1 MAAVEERIRLDD
13 CYRNISQVFR
23 IKEFNSHQKKA
34 IDAIILEK
42 KDVFV
47 NLPTGS
53 GKSLV
58 FQAMPLMFDL
68 VNVNNVNH
76 SIIIVVSPLIN
87 LMLDQVNRLNALG
100 ITSVCLSEVENME
113 SVEAGQFSV
122 VYGTPK
128 SWLKNE
134 RWRCMLSSQVY
145 QERVCAVAVD
155 EAHVIKQWGTSM
167 NSKHTAFREVYS
179 RLHEFRSLLPSVNI
193 LALTATAAPDTVE
206 CIMETLL
213 LVNPYCGDGNP
224 KQEEHHVFCHL
235 HGSDF

>member
-68 VNVNNVNH
+68 VNT
-76 SIIIVVSPLIN
+76 
-87 LMLDQVNRLNALG
+87 LG
-100 ITSVCLSEVENME
+100 ISGRGGYKQYKFVLIKK
-113 SVEAGQFSV
+113 
-122 VYGTPK
+122 YG
-128 SWLKNE
+128 
-134 RWRCMLSSQVY
+134 
-145 QERVCAVAVD
+145 
-155 EAHVIKQWGTSM
+155 
-167 NSKHTAFREVYS
+167 
-179 RLHEFRSLLPSVNI
+179 
-193 LALTATAAPDTVE
+193 
-206 CIMETLL
+206 
-213 LVNPYCGDGNP
+213 LVNSGTLFTTRTKKLN
-224 KQEEHHVFCHL
+224 
-235 HGSDF
+235 SS